1 MTEESVRVRNAARRE
16 YWTAW
21 FAAQTGAP
29 RFTAQALW
37 YNARGNPQTLRE
49 IVKLWEHR
57 TIYDAVLDRNYGL
70 CGLCGLCGLSDKTE
84 SREHKN
90 IRLDIL
96 YRKPTM

>member
-57 TIYDAVLDRNYGL
+57 TIYDAVLEAAGYPRRHAN
-70 CGLCGLCGLSDKTE
+70 SDGA
-84 SREHKN
+84 
-90 IRLDIL
+90 LDIV
-96 YRKPTM
+96 RRFP